1 MFSLRLLS
9 SVRAIRSTS
18 QTFRCLS
25 SSPTLKCSQDVSVS
39 SQSPSSPESEKP
51 KSAKPETFAH
61 MLRHSKFVQ
70 IGDPVGKVFKLHTV
84 VISENHNYFVNQPKC
99 SLKKR

>member
-18 QTFRCLS
+18 QTLRSLS
-25 SSPTLKCSQDVSVS
+25 STQTLKCSQDVSVP
-39 SQSPSSPESEKP
+39 SPPPESAE

-70 IGDPVGKVFKLHTV
+70 IGDPVGKVLQQNVKLIICITGSINVILGYTV
-84 VISENHNYFVNQPKC
+84 EAAQCNH
-99 SLKKR
+99 